1 MTDCVYSL
9 IPLVYTGESID
20 YLPIKWQNDK
30 NIESKYWHC
39 SQLVPG
45 EVFVNCNFGLWGAG
59 LTLTI
64 YNVINYTQQWGNDCV
79 IVSCN
84 RISLMPQLLISGWS
98 KHFPYFVIYSYWP
111 WLEALVLT
119 FLLVWLFF
127 LVEICMNTVTD
138 VDILG
143 LTNIKWPKSQKT
155 VKINFCAGKKLA
167 WCWIVTLK
175 SIITCSRWISCNIE
189 VDNYM

>member
-1 MTDCVYSL
+1 MFVLEKLWFIQWVKTGDYLTNNQTRPRWPLIGWMTDCVYSL

-111 WLEALVLT
+111 W
-119 FLLVWLFF
+119 
-127 LVEICMNTVTD
+127 
-138 VDILG
+138 
-143 LTNIKWPKSQKT
+143 
-155 VKINFCAGKKLA
+155 
-167 WCWIVTLK
+167 
-175 SIITCSRWISCNIE
+175 
-189 VDNYM
+189 

>member
-98 KHFPYFVIYSYWP
+98 KHFPYCYCLEIYTCKHSYWP
-111 WLEALVLT
+111 LLEASFEAGSVSFCWLKFAWIPWQMLT
-119 FLLVWLFF
+119 
-127 LVEICMNTVTD
+127 M
-138 VDILG
+138 G
-143 LTNIKWPKSQKT
+143 PTNIKWPKSRKT

-167 WCWIVTLK
+167 WCWINCYT
-175 SIITCSRWISCNIE
+175 E
-189 VDNYM
+189 VYNYMF